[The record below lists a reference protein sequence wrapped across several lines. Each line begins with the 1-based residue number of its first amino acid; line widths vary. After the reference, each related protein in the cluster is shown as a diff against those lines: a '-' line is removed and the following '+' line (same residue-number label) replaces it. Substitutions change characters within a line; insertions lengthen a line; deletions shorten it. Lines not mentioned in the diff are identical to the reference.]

1 MPLESSAAI
10 PLKLSQTHILTHINL
25 YHMIVSSRK
34 KSRYIVKS
42 PDGQVDEIPGNA
54 DDARLSIDESEEAFR
69 LSRFD

>member
-1 MPLESSAAI
+1 MMVP
-10 PLKLSQTHILTHINL
+10 
-25 YHMIVSSRK
+25 SRK

-54 DDARLSIDESEEAFR
+54 DDARLPIDESEEAFR

>member
-1 MPLESSAAI
+1 MPLHSFAAI
-10 PLKLSQTHILTHINL
+10 PLKLSQIHILTHINL
-25 YHMIVSSRK
+25 YSMMVPSRK

-54 DDARLSIDESEEAFR
+54 DDARLTIDESEEAFR